1 MTVIFR
7 HLLLIRKNHI
17 LTEKLKM
24 RLRHRVFKHFI
35 LKNKKTSLLTDIL
48 KMHDLDMGEV
58 ILKLGI
64 WNLLA

>member
-1 MTVIFR
+1 MTVIFK

-24 RLRHRVFKHFI
+24 RLRHKVFKHFL

-48 KMHDLDMGEV
+48 KMHDIDKGEV
-58 ILKLGI
+58 ILKLGR